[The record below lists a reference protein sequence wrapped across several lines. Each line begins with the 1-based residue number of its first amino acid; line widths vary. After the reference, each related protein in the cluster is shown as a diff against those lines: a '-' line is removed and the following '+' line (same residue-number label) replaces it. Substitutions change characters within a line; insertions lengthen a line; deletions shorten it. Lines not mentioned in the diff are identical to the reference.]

1 MSPAFIQFNLLDRPH
16 FLLLWYKCLCNN
28 ICFWAS
34 WDVGYS
40 LNVRKKDVGAWS
52 VGVVFILFF
61 LSALIGKRRVRQ
73 CLAWW
78 KSVMAHW
85 NRVGLFSISSDLSL
99 KRLRWAALK
108 VLGWVDVTRHNVLFL
123 LSLQIYQPF
132 PGMVCFQNCNQSDII
147 VIVIL
152 IILNPLLLIHFLI
165 LLYTRT
171 LDNGSISAHNRRRGC
186 AGYTQL
192 LTQQTLHFQL
202 LDILVSFSTF
212 GHVSFIFNFWTS

>member
-1 MSPAFIQFNLLDRPH
+1 M
-16 FLLLWYKCLCNN
+16 
-28 ICFWAS
+28 
-34 WDVGYS
+34 
-40 LNVRKKDVGAWS
+40 
-52 VGVVFILFF
+52 
-61 LSALIGKRRVRQ
+61 
-73 CLAWW
+73 
-78 KSVMAHW
+78 
-85 NRVGLFSISSDLSL
+85 
-99 KRLRWAALK
+99 
-108 VLGWVDVTRHNVLFL
+108 TRHNVLFL

-147 VIVIL
+147 IIVIL

-202 LDILVSFSTF
+202 LDILLLVSFSTF
-212 GHVSFIFNFWTS
+212 EHPCFLQAKYLTPKDMSTRASSMLCVGFPNLYLTLII